1 MKFSIIFP
9 GQGSQSV
16 GMLGQLAK
24 RHEIVRETFEEVS
37 GYLGYDLWRLV
48 TEGPAEQLNKTL
60 YTQPAMFASGLA
72 VWRCW
77 RLAKGPD
84 PASVAGH
91 SLGEFTALVCAGV
104 LSFTDAIALVK
115 LRAHLM
121 QSAVPIGAGAMVAI
135 LGLPG
140 KQVEALCR
148 THANGKVLEPA
159 NYNAPMQ
166 TVIAGHTE
174 AVERAVEAARE
185 AGARRTV
192 RLPVSVPS
200 HCSLMEDAAR
210 QLTARLEDVPLGV
223 AAFPVLHNVDAT
235 PHSDVAGLRAA
246 LAAQLYRPVRWLDTI
261 RGLMRQGV
269 GLLLEFGPGRVLTGL
284 NRQITEGIRLQAIS
298 TPADLEK
305 ALEEAWQ

>member
-1 MKFSIIFP
+1 M
-9 GQGSQSV
+9 

-24 RHEIVRETFEEVS
+24 RYEIVRETFEEAS
-37 GYLGYDLWRLV
+37 GHLGYDLWRLV
-48 TEGPAEQLNKTL
+48 TEGPAEQLDQTL
-60 YTQPAMFASGLA
+60 YTQPAMFAGGVA

-77 RLAKGPD
+77 RFAEGPE
-84 PASVAGH
+84 PASFAGH
-91 SLGEFTALVCAGV
+91 SLGEYTALACAGV
-104 LSFTDAIALVK
+104 LSFADGLALVR
-115 LRAHLM
+115 LRADLM
-121 QSAVPIGAGAMVAI
+121 QSAVPVGTGAMVAI

-148 THANGKVLEPA
+148 AHAGSKVLEPA

-174 AVERAVEAARE
+174 AVEQAMEAAQE

-200 HCSLMEDAAR
+200 HCSLMEDVAR
-210 QLTARLEDVPLGV
+210 QLAARLEEVPLGA

-235 PHSDVAGLRAA
+235 PHSDAAGLRAA
-246 LAAQLYRPVRWLDTI
+246 LAAQLHRPVRWLDTI
-261 RGLMRQGV
+261 RGLMRQGT

-284 NRQITEGIRLQAIS
+284 NRQITEGIRLLAVS

-305 ALEEAWQ
+305 ALEEARQ